1 MAVTSQRTEAAGLS
15 RGQIVLAVS
24 AALLLIS
31 FFLPWVN
38 TGAASPSG
46 LSLASGGSVLDPLGI
61 PNVGLAGLLY
71 LVPVV
76 AVVALILAFVRQ
88 AFSGIT
94 ATIAALV
101 GFIVLTLFLVQL
113 NRAPAIADAVAKGG
127 TSLGYYGIGL
137 WLALLASFGAAAGG
151 VMVAYRYLAP
161 GSTLTTRR
169 IVTAGMLGAIA
180 VTLGV
185 TRLGFIPVPNVSGN
199 ATIMHIP
206 AIVGAV
212 LEGPVVGIVTG
223 GIFGL
228 FSMLQDTTGL
238 FSNPLVSVVPRLFIG
253 LLAWLA
259 YRSLARFST
268 DIAAAVAGVVG
279 TLTNTILVVGMLV
292 LLELIPAAAI
302 ATIIP
307 QAIAEMVVAAVIT
320 PIIVRAVNVTRSGR
334 TVAEDTVPRE
344 KSYF

>member
-1 MAVTSQRTEAAGLS
+1 MAVTSQRSETAGLS

-24 AALLLIS
+24 ALLLGVG

-38 TGAASPSG
+38 TGALNPSG
-46 LSLASGGSVLDPLGI
+46 LSIAGGGSVLDPLGI
-61 PNVGLAGLLY
+61 PNVGLAALLY
-71 LVPVV
+71 LVPL
-76 AVVALILAFVRQ
+76 AALVALGLAFVRQ
-88 AFSGIT
+88 SFSGIT
-94 ATIAALV
+94 ATVATAAAFLAMTV
-101 GFIVLTLFLVQL
+101 FLVQL
-113 NRAPAIADAVAKGG
+113 NRAPAIADVVGKGG
-127 TSLGYYGIGL
+127 TSLGFYGVGL
-137 WLALLASFGAAAGG
+137 WLALLAAFGVAVGG

-161 GSTLTTRR
+161 GAELTTRR

-180 VTLGV
+180 IALGV

-238 FSNPLVSVVPRLFIG
+238 FTNPLVSVVPRLLIG

-268 DIAAAVAGVVG
+268 DLAAAVAGVVG
-279 TLTNTILVVGMLV
+279 TLTNTILVVGMLIAFS
-292 LLELIPAAAI
+292 LIPVAAI
-302 ATIIP
+302 PLIVP
-307 QAIAEMVVAAVIT
+307 QAIAELVVAAIIT
-320 PIIVRAVNVTRSGR
+320 PIVVRAVNVTRSGR
-334 TVAEDTVPRE
+334 TTAEDTVPRE